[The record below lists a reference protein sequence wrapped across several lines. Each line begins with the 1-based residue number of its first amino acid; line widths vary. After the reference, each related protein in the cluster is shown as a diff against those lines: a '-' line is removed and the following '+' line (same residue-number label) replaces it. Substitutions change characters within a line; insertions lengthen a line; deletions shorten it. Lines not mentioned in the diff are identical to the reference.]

1 MNLDL
6 TKGEEPFKCQSCGEE
21 RAASKRRHGDV
32 VPVPVARAI
41 QHSHPQWSADM
52 DICLNCIN
60 EGKAD
65 YMADMMEAEMGQ
77 LSDMD
82 QEVLDSIRRDSLLA
96 LEMEEEAE
104 QLPSSGKRRAAG
116 ITAAIASWG
125 FLLAIL
131 ALLLAWILVN
141 VLFRPFEPYP
151 VVVLAVISAV
161 LATLAALE
169 APIIMMSQRTQQER
183 DRERA
188 RNEYK
193 VNLKAEL
200 EIRILDEKTDMVL
213 MRQRELMARLNADRG
228 RPISDDS

>member
-1 MNLDL
+1 MSINQMTSND
-6 TKGEEPFKCQSCGEE
+6 TFTCPSCGEK
-21 RAASKRRHGDV
+21 RVASKRRHGEI
-32 VPVPVARAI
+32 VPVPVAKAI
-41 QHSHPQWSADM
+41 QHSHPGWLAGM

-65 YMADMMEAEMGQ
+65 YMADMMEAEMGE
-77 LSDMD
+77 LSEMD

-104 QLPSSGKRRAAG
+104 QDPDLGKRRAAG

-125 FLLAIL
+125 FLLVIL
-131 ALLLAWILVN
+131 ALLLVWIMVN

-151 VVVLAVISAV
+151 VVIFAVISAV

-200 EIRILDEKTDMVL
+200 EIRILDEKTDMML
-213 MRQRELMARLNADRG
+213 MRQRELMARLVAYQE
-228 RPISDDS
+228 RPINDDK